1 MGIEDIW
8 QIIWAGAG
16 SLGFCLLF
24 NVRRGRMPFIV
35 AGAMITWVIYLAAE
49 QAGQSVLVCSLLS
62 TVFATLFCEVLS
74 HGLKAPV
81 TAFLMPVLIPL
92 VPGGGL
98 YNTVY
103 NLITGDTA
111 LMRSYANATVMTCL
125 GIVLGIVGV
134 QFVLQYW
141 KGRTKRAA

>member
-1 MGIEDIW
+1 MYFENLM
-8 QIIWAGAG
+8 QVIWAGFG

-24 NVRRGRMPFIV
+24 NVRGGRIPYV
-35 AGAMITWVIYLAAE
+35 VVGAMVTWMIYLICAA
-49 QAGQSVLVCSLLS
+49 AGQAVFVCSMLS
-62 TVFATLFCEVLS
+62 TVFATIFCEALA

-98 YNTVY
+98 YYTVY
-103 NLITGDTA
+103 NLLTGETA
-111 LMRSYANATVMTCL
+111 RMRGYANDTVMTCF

-134 QFVLQYW
+134 QFIVQYW
-141 KGRTKRAA
+141 KGRHKKSA

>member
-1 MGIEDIW
+1 MGFESVM
-8 QIIWAGAG
+8 QIIWAGVG

-24 NVRRGRMPFIV
+24 NVR
-35 AGAMITWVIYLAAE
+35 GARIPYVVVCAMVTWMIYLIADAAGE
-49 QAGQSVLVCSLLS
+49 SVFVCSMVS
-62 TVFATLFCEVLS
+62 TVFATIFSEMLA

-98 YNTVY
+98 YYTVY
-103 NLITGDTA
+103 NLITGDNV
-111 LMRSYANATVMTCL
+111 LMRSYANDTVMTCL

-134 QFVLQYW
+134 QFIVQYW
-141 KGRTKRAA
+141 KGRHKKAA